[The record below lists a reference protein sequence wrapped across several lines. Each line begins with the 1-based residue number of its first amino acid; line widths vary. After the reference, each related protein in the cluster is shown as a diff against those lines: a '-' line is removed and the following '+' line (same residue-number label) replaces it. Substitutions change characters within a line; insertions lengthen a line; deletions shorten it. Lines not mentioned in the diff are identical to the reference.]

1 VPTWRE
7 IVQRLAYLR
16 RGDRFD
22 RELDE
27 EMQFHIDMRA
37 EDLERDGLTRD
48 AARRQAFREFG
59 SRARIGEDTRA
70 AWQFRWLEDLAL
82 DLRYGTRMLRRS
94 PGFTTVAILSLGI
107 GVAATSV
114 MFTVVNGLLLQPPG
128 IPSSNE
134 VVALV
139 STARESGPVTVSYP
153 DYAAIRDRNQSF
165 QGVAAFG
172 SFSTGLAPKRGAE
185 PHVKSGKL
193 VTASFFS
200 LIGARP
206 ELGHAFPENS
216 VKSAR
221 VDAEDSI
228 AILSHA
234 CWQTDFGADPNVL
247 GTDALINGEAFTIV
261 GVMPAQFTDVDDDL
275 SDDAPDFYVPLGAAK
290 RLGTM
295 PDLLTNRGE
304 RVLVAFARLKSGVP
318 ITRARAEVATIAGAL
333 ARAYPDTNRDRSLT
347 VRSILDYRSGG
358 GSGIAA
364 GSLAMGLAGM
374 VLLVACANVA
384 GLLTSRAPARAQEI
398 AMRLA
403 IGAGRPRLVRQLL
416 TESLL
421 LAAGGGLVGLVI
433 GYVPVVF
440 GKRLVIEFDPQMVRF
455 YPFVVNTRVL
465 AFNIAVAVSSVVL
478 FGLAPAFRAT
488 RTDLVSVIKGATG
501 SPRRRRFLARWF
513 GGRQWLVAAQ
523 VAIALL
529 LLTVTTVV
537 YAGTYK
543 DLIRSFRN
551 PGFEVAHLLAVD
563 FDPTT
568 VHHKGARATAFF
580 NTIATRLRATNG
592 VRAAAVEYQDVA
604 LIRPDSPN
612 ARDDV
617 RVSGVWIDEGFF
629 DTLGIPIAEGR
640 GIGRRDLDR
649 APTVAVVNDALAN
662 HYWPGR
668 SAVGKQIH
676 LHTGEWITVVGVA
689 RLKAFMAF
697 GTPPM
702 DTIFLPYGAPS
713 DRNVRLLVRSTGD
726 PRTLAE
732 PIHAIVRDLDPDQ
745 AIPDATPWQ
754 TSLGV
759 FVDATLLA
767 LDTLGGMGGLGLVLA
782 LVGLYGLIAYDV
794 SSRTREFGIRMALG
808 ARAASVVR
816 MVLRQGLAV
825 AACGVGAGLMLTWL
839 TVRILDAFFSGTGSG
854 PGSAPDPTGGSQI
867 NLQIGT
873 DFFGGHSFTAL
884 VIAVLIV
891 TTLAAY
897 LPARRVLRVDPNVA
911 LRME

>member
-1 VPTWRE
+1 MTTWRE

-16 RGDRFD
+16 RRDQFD
-22 RELDE
+22 RELHE
-27 EMQFHIDMRA
+27 EIQFHIDMRA
-37 EDLERDGLTRD
+37 EDMERGGLTRE
-48 AARRQAFREFG
+48 AALQQAYREFG
-59 SRARIGEDTRA
+59 SRARVGEETRS
-70 AWQFRWLEDLAL
+70 AWQFGWLEDLIR
-82 DLRYGTRMLRRS
+82 DLRYGTRMLGRS
-94 PGFTTVAILSLGI
+94 PGFTTVAIFSLGI

-114 MFTVVNGLLLQPPG
+114 MFTVVNGLLLQPPA
-128 IPSSNE
+128 IPRSND

-139 STARESGPVTVSYP
+139 STARDSGGVAVSYP
-153 DYAAIRDRNQSF
+153 DYAAVRDRNQSF
-165 QGVAAFG
+165 QGIAAFAAI
-172 SFSTGLAPKRGAE
+172 STGLAPRRGAE

-193 VTASFFS
+193 VTANFFS

-206 ELGHAFPENS
+206 ELGRTFPEGTLHG
-216 VKSAR
+216 AR
-221 VDAEDSI
+221 PDADDAI

-234 CWQTDFGADPNVL
+234 CWQTDFGADPKVV
-247 GTDALINGEAFTIV
+247 GTDAQINGVAFTIV

-275 SDDAPDFYVPLGAAK
+275 SDDAPDFYVPLAAAK

-304 RVLVAFARLKSGVP
+304 RVLVAFARLKPGVP
-318 ITRARAEVATIAGAL
+318 FARARADLATIAGVL
-333 ARAYPDTNRDRSLT
+333 AQVYPDTNRDRSLT
-347 VRSILDYRSGG
+347 VRSVLEYRSGG
-358 GSGIAA
+358 GGIAA
-364 GSLAMGLAGM
+364 STLAMGLAGM

-384 GLLTSRAPARAQEI
+384 GLLTSRAPARAREI

-421 LAAGGGLVGLVI
+421 LAAGGGLVGIGI
-433 GYVPVVF
+433 GYIPVVF

-455 YPFVVNTRVL
+455 YPFVLNTRVL

-478 FGLAPAFRAT
+478 FGVAPAFRAT
-488 RTDLVSVIKGATG
+488 RTDLLSIIKGAAG
-501 SPRRRRFLARWF
+501 SQRRRRLLARWF
-513 GGRQWLVAAQ
+513 GGRQWLVAGQ
-523 VAIALL
+523 VTIALL

-537 YAGTYK
+537 YAGAYK

-563 FDPTT
+563 FDPTI
-568 VHHKGARATAFF
+568 VHYKGTRATAFF
-580 NTIATRLRATNG
+580 DNIVTRLRSTKG
-592 VRAAAVEYQDVA
+592 VRAAALEYQDVA
-604 LIRPDSPN
+604 LIRPDSPI

-617 RVSGVWIDEGFF
+617 RTSGVWIDDGFF
-629 DTLGIPIAEGR
+629 DTLGIPIVEGR

-649 APTVAVVNDALAN
+649 APTAAVVNDVLAH
-662 HYWPGR
+662 HYWPGQ

-676 LHTGEWITVVGVA
+676 LHTGEWLAVVGVA

-702 DTIFLPYGAPS
+702 DTIFVPYGEPS
-713 DRNVRLLVRSTGD
+713 DRVVRLLVRSTGD
-726 PRTLAE
+726 PQTLVE

-754 TSLGV
+754 ASLRV
-759 FVDATLLA
+759 FVDATLLG
-767 LDTLGGMGGLGLVLA
+767 LDTLGAMGGLGLVLA

-808 ARAASVVR
+808 ARAATVLR

-825 AACGVGAGLMLTWL
+825 AACGVGAGLMLTWIS
-839 TVRILDAFFSGTGSG
+839 VGIWNAFFSESG
-854 PGSAPDPTGGSQI
+854 LSATSSPDPNGGSQI
-867 NLQIGT
+867 SLQIGT
-873 DFFGGHSFTAL
+873 DSFSGHAFTAL